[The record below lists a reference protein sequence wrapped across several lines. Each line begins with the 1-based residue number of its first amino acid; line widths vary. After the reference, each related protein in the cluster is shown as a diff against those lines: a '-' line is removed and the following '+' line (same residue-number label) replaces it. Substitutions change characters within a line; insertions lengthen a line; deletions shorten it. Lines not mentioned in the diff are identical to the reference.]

1 MDEIFD
7 KEVKSSAADL
17 RAYSSPGSQKSQS
30 IKNNVNLLGMT
41 QLHSGG
47 SDPIAEY
54 VNCLGASHCCFFLLT
69 H

>member
-17 RAYSSPGSQKSQS
+17 RVYSSGSQTSQS
-30 IKNNVNLLGMT
+30 IKSNVNLLGMT